1 MRILGIDPGYGR
13 LGFGLID
20 RVGMDLVSI
29 EFGTLTT
36 DAKDRMEVRLAQ
48 IYDKVK
54 ELVDRFAPDCIASE
68 RQIFSSNKTTGL
80 DVSKALGVV
89 MLACAHCDLPWI
101 DYTPAEVKQAVTGN
115 GSADK
120 KQVQFMVAR
129 LLSLQGSVLGDDASD
144 ALAIAICHAQRE
156 RIGSLG

>member
-13 LGFGLID
+13 MGYGLIEK
-20 RVGMDLVSI
+20 VGMNLVTI
-29 EFGTLTT
+29 EFGTVTT
-36 DAKDRMEVRLAQ
+36 DSSDRMEVRLAR
-48 IYDKVK
+48 IYERVK
-54 ELVDRFAPDCIASE
+54 ELIDRFAPDCIASE

-89 MLACAHCDLPWI
+89 MLACAHCDLPWV
-101 DYTPAEVKQAVTGN
+101 DYTPAEVKQAVTGS

-129 LLSLQGSVLGDDASD
+129 LLSLQGSALGDDASD